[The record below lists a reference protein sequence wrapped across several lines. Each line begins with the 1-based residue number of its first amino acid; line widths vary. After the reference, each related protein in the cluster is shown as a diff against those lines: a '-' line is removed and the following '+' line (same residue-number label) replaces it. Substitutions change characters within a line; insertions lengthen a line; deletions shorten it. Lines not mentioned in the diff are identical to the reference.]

1 MLCEQGQRLKADLAD
16 ASARFSDLAE
26 VDVKQVSTPDRLRA
40 EQLHVEQQNALH
52 AFTQHVDLCAVC
64 NQQRS

>member
-1 MLCEQGQRLKADLAD
+1 MLCEEGQRLKADLAG

-26 VDVKQVSTPDRLRA
+26 PDVKQLSTADRLRA
-40 EQLHVEQQNALH
+40 EQLHVEQQDALH
-52 AFTQHVDLCAVC
+52 AFTQHVDLCPVC

>member
-26 VDVKQVSTPDRLRA
+26 VDVKQLSTPNRLRA